1 MSVDEPGGTSHRARY
16 AAEVAAALADVVDD
30 PLVTAAGPAALATP
44 ETQAGPGRQAAG
56 DRPSAAVA
64 TVADRNA
71 GPAERV
77 AAVDVARLDAVGE
90 PDVVDTLITVLG
102 DRDDD
107 PAVRRAAL
115 GALEELSF
123 AVAAFAPHSAA
134 YREALR
140 TAVTADDPALRE
152 DGLEVLALTHD
163 EFAQELLAAGLRDPS
178 TALVEP
184 VVAID
189 LLGYDLHAGHY
200 DLLREIVTSSA
211 DPAARS
217 AAIRLLGGD
226 SGSADLLRHVV
237 LDRGEDVGVR
247 TMAATALNAL
257 APDDF
262 ASIARDIALTAGED
276 DELRA
281 TSLTALAV
289 RPGDAAPELADQ
301 VMAAGPDPSPDLAR
315 AAEQYREVRRSD
327 G

>member
-1 MSVDEPGGTSHRARY
+1 MSVDDPGGTSHRARY
-16 AAEVAAALADVVDD
+16 AAEVAAALAEVADD
-30 PLVTAAGPAALATP
+30 PLVPAAGRGALATP
-44 ETQAGPGRQAAG
+44 EPRIGRGTAAAG
-56 DRPSAAVA
+56 DRPATAVAAVA
-64 TVADRNA
+64 DQGADA
-71 GPAERV
+71 AERV
-77 AAVDVARLDAVGE
+77 AAVDTARLDAVGR

-115 GALEELSF
+115 GALGELSF
-123 AVAAFAPHSAA
+123 AVTAFAPHAAA
-134 YREALR
+134 YRESLR
-140 TAVTADDPALRE
+140 TAATADDPALRE
-152 DGLEVLALTHD
+152 GALEVLALTHD
-163 EFAQELLAAGLRDPS
+163 EFAQELLVAGLRDPS
-178 TALVEP
+178 AALVEP

-200 DLLREIVTSSA
+200 DLLRGIVTSSA
-211 DPAARS
+211 DPAVRS

-226 SGSADLLRHVV
+226 SGSADLLHHVV

-262 ASIARDIALTAGED
+262 AAIARDIALTADED

-301 VMAAGPDPSPDLAR
+301 VMAAGPDPSPDLTR
-315 AAEQYREVRRSD
+315 AAERYREVRNSD